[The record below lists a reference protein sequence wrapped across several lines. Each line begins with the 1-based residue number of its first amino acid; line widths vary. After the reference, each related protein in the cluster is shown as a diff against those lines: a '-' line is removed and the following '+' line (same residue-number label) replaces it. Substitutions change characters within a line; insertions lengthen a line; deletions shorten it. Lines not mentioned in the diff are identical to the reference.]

1 LPALNPVVDRRAFK
15 EVSSDQERHM
25 GLALRSI
32 GLLALLCWQLPS
44 VHAQARRFPP
54 SRPPIL
60 QVAGAEVPVRLTE
73 ARIDSRVMAG
83 LGETT
88 IEMTFHNPNARVL
101 EGQLAFPLAAGQQ
114 VAGFALDIGGEL
126 RDAVPVPKA
135 HGRQVFEAIERRQVD
150 PGLLEQTA
158 GNQFRLRLYPIP
170 ARGERRVR
178 LVLRDSLPTV
188 PQGLQ
193 WSLPVFFA
201 RQAEQVTVRLE
212 ASGTGRPV
220 AVGVNPLGF
229 TLKTGA
235 YAAQWQGRGADLPAQ
250 LQWSLPLARSTD
262 VVTGL
267 HEGQRYLLAS
277 VPVRT
282 STAARVLTRRIGLLW
297 DASGSAGTRNRAA
310 ELAALDRYFRALG
323 TGQVQLT
330 VLRDR
335 SESPRE
341 FTVNKGDWSAL
352 RDCLRAL
359 PSDGASALGDWTP
372 NPAIGEYLLV
382 SDGLANYGSQTLPTL
397 SSDQRLYALSS
408 AGAKTDTP
416 RLRAW
421 TSAHHGQLLQ
431 VSSVAEVPGVMPLL
445 LQQPVEVAEV
455 RARGVEDV
463 NVDASSATQ
472 GWIRVTGRVLR
483 PDATVLLSLRG
494 GAGDPQPITV
504 AVANARGVEGSLV
517 AHAWAN
523 ARLAALAADPAGAP
537 AAKALSQQ
545 FGVVTADTS
554 LLVLETLEDYLR
566 YGIRPPAPLRASYD
580 QRHAVTVADLASE
593 RKHRLDGI
601 ARQFAEREQWWNTRW
616 PKDAPPRPKQESR
629 SVAAPV
635 AMAMAAPPPA
645 PAAPMALDRVELT
658 ASAAADQAE
667 ATPER
672 RAKSAPRANSGQITL
687 TLAPWAP
694 DSAYARRLRD
704 ATPGQLYPLYLQE
717 REQHAGS
724 SAFYLDVADLLLA
737 SGQRDLALRVLSN
750 LAEMDLENRHVL
762 RVLGYRLMQ
771 AKAPA
776 LAVPVFRQV
785 LAMGEEE
792 PQSFRDLGLALEAAG
807 QYQAAVV
814 SLYEVVVR
822 PWDGR
827 FDGISLIAL
836 DELTR
841 LIARERVDAS
851 AIDPRLRRAMP
862 LDLRV
867 VLSWDSDNSDMDL
880 WVTDPNGERAYYGN
894 RLTYQ
899 GGQMSQDFTGGY
911 GPEQFS
917 LRDAKPGTYKI
928 EANYFGSREQLVTGA
943 TTLMLRLSTKWGS
956 RDQRDQ
962 QVTLRLKDR
971 AETVLVGE
979 FEVK

>member
-1 LPALNPVVDRRAFK
+1 
-15 EVSSDQERHM
+15 M

-32 GLLALLCWQLPS
+32 GLLALLCWQLPG

-54 SRPPIL
+54 PRPPIL

-135 HGRQVFEAIERRQVD
+135 QGRQVFEAIERRQVD

-178 LVLRDSLPTV
+178 LVLRDSLPSV

-212 ASGTGRPV
+212 ASGTGKPV

-235 YAAQWQGRGADLPAQ
+235 YAAQWQGRGADMPAH

-277 VPVRT
+277 LPVRA
-282 STAARVLTRRIGLLW
+282 STAARVLPRRIGLLW
-297 DASGSAGTRNRAA
+297 DASGSAGTRNGAA
-310 ELAALDRYFRALG
+310 ERAVLDRYFQALG

-335 SESPRE
+335 SETPRE
-341 FTVNKGDWSAL
+341 FTINKGDWSAL
-352 RDCLRAL
+352 REYLRAL
-359 PSDGASALGDWTP
+359 PNDGASALGDWTP
-372 NPAIGEYLLV
+372 NPGIGEYLLV

-397 SSDQRLYALSS
+397 SRDQRLYALSS

-421 TSAHHGQLLQ
+421 TRARHGQLLQ
-431 VSSVAEVPGVMPLL
+431 VSSEAEVPGVMPLL
-445 LQQPVEVAEV
+445 LQQPVEIVEV
-455 RARGVEDV
+455 QARGAQYV
-463 NVDASSATQ
+463 NVDTSSATQ

-483 PDATVLLSLRG
+483 PDATVLLSLRDG
-494 GAGDPQPITV
+494 GSEPQSITLD
-504 AVANARGVEGSLV
+504 VANARGVEGGLV

-523 ARLAALAADPAGAP
+523 ARLAELAADPAGAP
-537 AAKALSQQ
+537 AAKVLSQQ

-554 LLVLETLEDYLR
+554 LLVLESLEDYLR
-566 YGIRPPAPLRASYD
+566 YGIRPPAPLRGAYD
-580 QRHAVTVADLASE
+580 QRHALTVADVASE
-593 RKHRLDGI
+593 RKRRLDGI

-635 AMAMAAPPPA
+635 AMAMAAAPPA
-645 PAAPMALDRVELT
+645 PAAPMALDRIELT
-658 ASAAADQAE
+658 SSAAADQAE

-672 RAKSAPRANSGQITL
+672 RAKSAPTANSGRITL

-704 ATPGQLYPLYLQE
+704 AKPAQLYPLYLQE
-717 REQHAGS
+717 REQHADS

-807 QYQAAVV
+807 QYQAAVA

-822 PWDGR
+822 AWDGR

-917 LRDAKPGTYKI
+917 LRDAKPGTYRI

-962 QVTLRLKDR
+962 QVTLRLKDQ

-979 FEVK
+979 FEVR

>member
-1 LPALNPVVDRRAFK
+1 
-15 EVSSDQERHM
+15 M

-44 VHAQARRFPP
+44 AHAQPRRFPSP
-54 SRPPIL
+54 RPPIL

-73 ARIDSRVMAG
+73 ARIDSRVVAG

-88 IEMTFHNPNARVL
+88 IELTFHNPNARVL
-101 EGQLAFPLAAGQQ
+101 EGQLEFPLAYGQQ
-114 VAGFALDIGGEL
+114 VAGFALDINGEL

-135 HGRQVFEAIERRQVD
+135 QGRQVFEAIERRQVD

-158 GNQFRLRLYPIP
+158 GNQFRLRIYPIP
-170 ARGERRVR
+170 ARGERRLR
-178 LVLRDSLPTV
+178 LVLRDSLPLV
-188 PQGLQ
+188 PQGLH
-193 WSLPVFFA
+193 WSLPVSFA
-201 RQAEQVTVRLE
+201 RQAEQLTLRLE
-212 ASGTGRPV
+212 TSGTGKPV

-229 TLKTGA
+229 TLKAGA

-262 VVTGL
+262 LVTGL
-267 HEGQRYLLAS
+267 HDGQRYLLAS

-282 STAARVLTRRIGLLW
+282 PTAARVLPARIGLLW
-297 DASGSAGTRNRAA
+297 DASGSAGTRNLAA
-310 ELAALDRYFRALG
+310 ELAVLDRYFQAFG
-323 TGQVQLT
+323 SGQVQLT

-335 SESPRE
+335 SEAPRE
-341 FTVNKGDWSAL
+341 FPITRGDWSAL
-352 RDCLRAL
+352 REYLLAL
-359 PSDGASALGDWTP
+359 PHDGASALGDWTP
-372 NPAIGEYLLV
+372 NRTIGEYLLV
-382 SDGLANYGSQTLPTL
+382 SDGLANYGRQTLPTL
-397 SSDQRLYALSS
+397 SPDQRLYALSS
-408 AGAKTDTP
+408 AGAKTDAP

-431 VSSVAEVPGVMPLL
+431 LGSEAEVEAVMPLL
-445 LQQPVEVAEV
+445 LLQPAEV
-455 RARGVEDV
+455 SDVLARGVEDV
-463 NVDASSATQ
+463 SVDASRAAQ

-483 PDATVLLSLRG
+483 PDATVMLSLHG
-494 GAGDPQPITV
+494 GDSDPQPVTLN
-504 AVANARGVEGSLV
+504 VANARAVDGGLV

-523 ARLAALAADPAGAP
+523 DRLAALAAAPAGAP
-537 AAKALSQQ
+537 EAKALARQ
-545 FGVVTADTS
+545 FGIVTADTS

-566 YGIRPPAPLRASYD
+566 YGIRPPAPLRAAYD
-580 QRHAVTVADLASE
+580 QRHALTVADVATE
-593 RKHRLDGI
+593 RKRRLDGI

-616 PKDAPPRPKQESR
+616 PKDTSPQPKPDVHA
-629 SVAAPV
+629 VAAPV

-658 ASAAADQAE
+658 ASTAADEAE
-667 ATPER
+667 ATTER
-672 RAKSAPRANSGQITL
+672 LPKSAPGANSGQITL

-704 ATPGQLYPLYLQE
+704 AKPAQLYPLYLQE

-737 SGQRDLALRVLSN
+737 SGQRELALRVLSN
-750 LAEMDLENRHVL
+750 LAEMELENRHVL

-807 QYQAAVV
+807 QYQAAVA

-917 LRDAKPGTYKI
+917 LRDAKPGIYRI

-943 TTLMLRLSTKWGS
+943 TTLMLRLSTRWGS

>member
-1 LPALNPVVDRRAFK
+1 
-15 EVSSDQERHM
+15 M

-32 GLLALLCWQLPS
+32 GLLALLCWQLPG

-54 SRPPIL
+54 PRPPIL

-135 HGRQVFEAIERRQVD
+135 QGRQVFEAIERRQVD

-178 LVLRDSLPTV
+178 LVLRDSLPSV

-212 ASGTGRPV
+212 ASGTGKPV
-220 AVGVNPLGF
+220 AVGVNPFGF

-235 YAAQWQGRGADLPAQ
+235 YAAQWQGRGADLPAH

-277 VPVRT
+277 VPVRA
-282 STAARVLTRRIGLLW
+282 STAARVLPRRIGLLW
-297 DASGSAGTRNRAA
+297 DASGSAGTRNGAA
-310 ELAALDRYFRALG
+310 ERAVLDRYFQALG

-335 SESPRE
+335 SETPQE
-341 FTVNKGDWSAL
+341 FTINKGDWSAL
-352 RDCLRAL
+352 REYLRAL
-359 PSDGASALGDWTP
+359 PNDGASALGDWTP
-372 NPAIGEYLLV
+372 NPGIGEYLLV

-397 SSDQRLYALSS
+397 SRDQRLYALSS

-431 VSSVAEVPGVMPLL
+431 VSSEAEVPGVMPLL
-445 LQQPVEVAEV
+445 LQQPVEIVEV
-455 RARGVEDV
+455 QTRGVQDV

-472 GWIRVTGRVLR
+472 GWVRVTGRVLR
-483 PDATVLLSLRG
+483 PDATVLLSLRDG
-494 GAGDPQPITV
+494 GSEPQSITLD
-504 AVANARGVEGSLV
+504 VANARGVEGRLV

-523 ARLAALAADPAGAP
+523 ARLAELAADPAGAP
-537 AAKALSQQ
+537 AAKVLSQQ

-566 YGIRPPAPLRASYD
+566 YGIRPPAPLRAAYD
-580 QRHAVTVADLASE
+580 QRHALTVADVASE
-593 RKHRLDGI
+593 RKRRLDGI

-635 AMAMAAPPPA
+635 AMAMAAAPPA
-645 PAAPMALDRVELT
+645 PAAPMALDRIELT
-658 ASAAADQAE
+658 SSAAADQAE

-672 RAKSAPRANSGQITL
+672 RAKSAPKANSGRITL

-704 ATPGQLYPLYLQE
+704 AKPAQLYPLYLQE
-717 REQHAGS
+717 REQHADS

-807 QYQAAVV
+807 QYQAAVA

-917 LRDAKPGTYKI
+917 LRDAKPGTYRI

-962 QVTLRLKDR
+962 QVTLRLKDQ

>member
-1 LPALNPVVDRRAFK
+1 
-15 EVSSDQERHM
+15 M

-44 VHAQARRFPP
+44 AHAQARRFPP
-54 SRPPIL
+54 PRPPIL

-73 ARIDSRVMAG
+73 ARIVSRVMAG

-88 IEMTFHNPNARVL
+88 IELTFHNPNARVL
-101 EGQLAFPLAAGQQ
+101 EGQLAFPLAGGQQ
-114 VAGFALDIGGEL
+114 VAGFALDIDGEL

-135 HGRQVFEAIERRQVD
+135 QGRQVFEAIERRQVD

-201 RQAEQVTVRLE
+201 RQAEQVTVTLE
-212 ASGTGRPV
+212 ATGTGKPV
-220 AVGVNPLGF
+220 AVGINPLAF
-229 TLKTGA
+229 TLKAGA

-277 VPVRT
+277 VPVRA
-282 STAARVLTRRIGLLW
+282 STAPRVLPRRIGLLW
-297 DASGSAGTRNRAA
+297 DASGSAGSRDRAV
-310 ELAALDRYFRALG
+310 ELAVLDRYFQALG

-335 SESPRE
+335 SETPRQ
-341 FTVNKGDWSAL
+341 FPVSQGDWSAL
-352 RDCLRAL
+352 REYLRAL
-359 PSDGASALGDWTP
+359 PNDGASALGDWTP

-382 SDGLANYGSQTLPTL
+382 SDGLANYGSQRLPTL
-397 SSDQRLYALSS
+397 SPDQRLYALSS

-421 TSAHHGQLLQ
+421 TSAHQGQLLQ
-431 VSSVAEVPGVMPLL
+431 VSSEAEVPGVLPLL
-445 LQQPVEVAEV
+445 LQQPVDVADV
-455 RARGVEDV
+455 VARGVEDV
-463 NVDASSATQ
+463 NVDVSSATQ

-494 GAGDPQPITV
+494 GGNDPQPITLN
-504 AVANARGVEGSLV
+504 VANARVAEGGLV

-537 AAKALSQQ
+537 AAKVLSQQ

-554 LLVLETLEDYLR
+554 LLVLETLDDYLR
-566 YGIRPPAPLRASYD
+566 YGIRPPAPLRAAYE
-580 QRHAVTVADLASE
+580 QRHAVTVADVATE
-593 RKHRLDGI
+593 RKRRLDGI

-616 PKDAPPRPKQESR
+616 PKDAPPRPKPDVHA
-629 SVAAPV
+629 VAAPV

-658 ASAAADQAE
+658 ASAVADQAE
-667 ATPER
+667 AATER
-672 RAKSAPRANSGQITL
+672 RAKSAPKANNGQITL

-704 ATPGQLYPLYLQE
+704 ATPAQLYPLYLQE

-737 SGQRDLALRVLSN
+737 SGQRELALRVLSN

-807 QYQAAVV
+807 QYQAAVA

-956 RDQRDQ
+956 RDQHDQ

>member
-1 LPALNPVVDRRAFK
+1 
-15 EVSSDQERHM
+15 M

-32 GLLALLCWQLPS
+32 GMLALLCWQLPS

-54 SRPPIL
+54 PRPPIL
-60 QVAGAEVPVRLTE
+60 QVAGAEVPVRLAE
-73 ARIDSRVMAG
+73 VHIDSRVVAG

-135 HGRQVFEAIERRQVD
+135 QGRQVFEAIERRQVD

-201 RQAEQVTVRLE
+201 RQAERVTVRME
-212 ASGTGRPV
+212 ASGTGQPV
-220 AVGVNPLGF
+220 AVGVNLLGF

-235 YAAQWQGRGADLPAQ
+235 YAAQWQGRGADLPAH

-277 VPVRT
+277 VPVRA
-282 STAARVLTRRIGLLW
+282 STAARVLPRRIGLLW
-297 DASGSAGTRNRAA
+297 DASGSAGTRNGAA
-310 ELAALDRYFRALG
+310 ERAVLDRYFQALG

-335 SESPRE
+335 SETPRE

-352 RDCLRAL
+352 REYLRAL
-359 PSDGASALGDWTP
+359 PIDGASALGDWTP

-397 SSDQRLYALSS
+397 SPDQRLYALSS

-431 VSSVAEVPGVMPLL
+431 VSSEAEVPGVMPLL

-494 GAGDPQPITV
+494 GGSDPQPITLS
-504 AVANARGVEGSLV
+504 VANARGVEGGLV

-523 ARLAALAADPAGAP
+523 ARLAALAADPAGAQ
-537 AAKALSQQ
+537 ASKALSQQ

-566 YGIRPPAPLRASYD
+566 YGIRPPAPLRAAYD

-593 RKHRLDGI
+593 RKRRLDGI

-616 PKDAPPRPKQESR
+616 PKDAPPRPKPDVHA
-629 SVAAPV
+629 VAAPV

-658 ASAAADQAE
+658 ASAVAGEAE
-667 ATPER
+667 ATTER
-672 RAKSAPRANSGQITL
+672 RAKSAPKANSGQITL

-704 ATPGQLYPLYLQE
+704 AKPAQLYPLYLQE

-750 LAEMDLENRHVL
+750 LAEMQLENRHVL

-807 QYQAAVV
+807 QYQAAVA

>member
-1 LPALNPVVDRRAFK
+1 
-15 EVSSDQERHM
+15 M

-32 GLLALLCWQLPS
+32 GLLALLCWQLPD

-54 SRPPIL
+54 PRPPIL

-135 HGRQVFEAIERRQVD
+135 QGRQVFEAIERRQVD

-178 LVLRDSLPTV
+178 LVLRDSLPSV

-212 ASGTGRPV
+212 ASGTGKPV
-220 AVGVNPLGF
+220 AVGVNPFGF

-235 YAAQWQGRGADLPAQ
+235 YAAQWQGRGADLPAH

-277 VPVRT
+277 VPVRAP
-282 STAARVLTRRIGLLW
+282 TAARVLPRRIGLLW
-297 DASGSAGTRNRAA
+297 DASGSAGSRNGAA
-310 ELAALDRYFRALG
+310 ERAVLDRYFQALG

-335 SESPRE
+335 SETPRE
-341 FTVNKGDWSAL
+341 FTINKGDWSAL
-352 RDCLRAL
+352 REYLRAL
-359 PSDGASALGDWTP
+359 PHDGASALGDWTP
-372 NPAIGEYLLV
+372 NPGIGEYLLV

-397 SSDQRLYALSS
+397 SRDQRLYALSS

-431 VSSVAEVPGVMPLL
+431 VSSEAEVPGVMPLL
-445 LQQPVEVAEV
+445 LQQPVEIVEV
-455 RARGVEDV
+455 QARGVQDV

-483 PDATVLLSLRG
+483 PDATVLLSLRDG
-494 GAGDPQPITV
+494 GSEPQSITLD
-504 AVANARGVEGSLV
+504 VANARGVEGGLV

-523 ARLAALAADPAGAP
+523 ARLAELAADPAGAP

-566 YGIRPPAPLRASYD
+566 YGIRPPAPLRAAYD
-580 QRHAVTVADLASE
+580 QRHALTVADVASE
-593 RKHRLDGI
+593 RKRRLDGI

-635 AMAMAAPPPA
+635 AMAMAAAPPA
-645 PAAPMALDRVELT
+645 PAAPMALDRIELT
-658 ASAAADQAE
+658 SSAAADQAE

-672 RAKSAPRANSGQITL
+672 RAKSAPKANSGRITL

-704 ATPGQLYPLYLQE
+704 AKPAQLYPLYLQE
-717 REQHAGS
+717 REQHADS

-807 QYQAAVV
+807 QYQAAVA

-917 LRDAKPGTYKI
+917 LRDAKPGTYRI

-962 QVTLRLKDR
+962 QVTLRLKDQ

>member
-1 LPALNPVVDRRAFK
+1 
-15 EVSSDQERHM
+15 M

-44 VHAQARRFPP
+44 VHAEARRFPP
-54 SRPPIL
+54 PRPPIL

-88 IEMTFHNPNARVL
+88 IELTFHNPNARVL

-135 HGRQVFEAIERRQVD
+135 QGRQVFEAIERRQVD

-212 ASGTGRPV
+212 ASGTGQPV

-235 YAAQWQGRGADLPAQ
+235 YAAQWQGRGADLPAH

-282 STAARVLTRRIGLLW
+282 STAARVLPRRIGLLW
-297 DASGSAGTRNRAA
+297 DASGSAGTRNGAA
-310 ELAALDRYFRALG
+310 ERAVLDRYFQAFG
-323 TGQVQLT
+323 SGQVQLT

-335 SESPRE
+335 SETPRE
-341 FTVNKGDWSAL
+341 FTINKGDWSAL
-352 RDCLRAL
+352 REYLRAL
-359 PSDGASALGDWTP
+359 PNDGASALGDWTP

-397 SSDQRLYALSS
+397 SRDQRLYALSS

-431 VSSVAEVPGVMPLL
+431 VSSEAEVPGVMPLL
-445 LQQPVEVAEV
+445 LQQPVEVGEV

-494 GAGDPQPITV
+494 GGSEPQPITLDV
-504 AVANARGVEGSLV
+504 ADARVAEGGLV

-523 ARLAALAADPAGAP
+523 ARLGALAADPAGAP

-566 YGIRPPAPLRASYD
+566 YGIRPPAPLRAAYD
-580 QRHAVTVADLASE
+580 QRHAVTVADVASE
-593 RKHRLDGI
+593 RKRRLDGI

-616 PKDAPPRPKQESR
+616 PKDAPPRPKPDVHA
-629 SVAAPV
+629 VAAPV

-645 PAAPMALDRVELT
+645 PAAPMAPDRVELT
-658 ASAAADQAE
+658 ASAVADEAE
-667 ATPER
+667 ATTER
-672 RAKSAPRANSGQITL
+672 RAKSAPKANNGQITL

-704 ATPGQLYPLYLQE
+704 AKPAQLYPLYLQE

-750 LAEMDLENRHVL
+750 LAEMELENRHVL

-807 QYQAAVV
+807 EYQAAVA

-917 LRDAKPGTYKI
+917 LRDAKPGIYKI
-928 EANYFGSREQLVTGA
+928 EANYFGSREQLVTGP

>member
-1 LPALNPVVDRRAFK
+1 
-15 EVSSDQERHM
+15 M

-44 VHAQARRFPP
+44 AHAQPRRFPSP
-54 SRPPIL
+54 RPPIL

-73 ARIDSRVMAG
+73 AHIDSRVVAG

-88 IEMTFHNPNARVL
+88 IELTFHNPNARVL
-101 EGQLAFPLAAGQQ
+101 EGQLEFPLAYGQQ
-114 VAGFALDIGGEL
+114 VAGFALDIDGTL

-135 HGRQVFEAIERRQVD
+135 QGRQVFEAIERRQVD

-158 GNQFRLRLYPIP
+158 GNQFRLRMYPIP

-178 LVLRDSLPTV
+178 LVLRDSLPPV
-188 PQGLQ
+188 PQGLH
-193 WSLPVFFA
+193 WSLPVSFA
-201 RQAEQVTVRLE
+201 HQAEQLTLRLE
-212 ASGTGRPV
+212 TSGTGKP
-220 AVGVNPLGF
+220 VGVGVHPLGF
-229 TLKTGA
+229 TLKTDA

-267 HEGQRYLLAS
+267 QDGQRYLLAS
-277 VPVRT
+277 VPVRPP
-282 STAARVLTRRIGLLW
+282 TAARVLPARIGLLW

-310 ELAALDRYFRALG
+310 ELAVLDRYFQAFG

-335 SESPRE
+335 SEAPRE
-341 FTVNKGDWSAL
+341 FPITRGNWSAL
-352 RDCLRAL
+352 REYLLAL
-359 PSDGASALGDWTP
+359 PHDGASALGDWTP
-372 NPAIGEYLLV
+372 NRTIGEYLLV
-382 SDGLANYGSQTLPTL
+382 SDGLANYGRQTLPTL
-397 SSDQRLYALSS
+397 SPDQRLYALSS
-408 AGAKTDTP
+408 AGAKTDAP

-431 VSSVAEVPGVMPLL
+431 LRDEAEVETVMPLL
-445 LQQPVEVAEV
+445 LRQPAEV
-455 RARGVEDV
+455 TDVLARGVEDV
-463 NVDASSATQ
+463 SVDASRAAQ

-494 GAGDPQPITV
+494 GDSDPQPVTLN
-504 AVANARGVEGSLV
+504 VANARAVDGGLV

-523 ARLAALAADPAGAP
+523 DRLAALAADSAGAP
-537 AAKALSQQ
+537 AAKALARQ
-545 FGVVTADTS
+545 FGIVTADTS

-566 YGIRPPAPLRASYD
+566 YGIRPPAPLRAAYD
-580 QRHAVTVADLASE
+580 QRHALTVADVATE
-593 RKHRLDGI
+593 RKRRLDGI
-601 ARQFAEREQWWNTRW
+601 AGQFAEREQWWNTRW
-616 PKDAPPRPKQESR
+616 PKDTPPQPKQESR
-629 SVAAPV
+629 SVAASV

-658 ASAAADQAE
+658 ASAAADEAE
-667 ATPER
+667 ATSER
-672 RAKSAPRANSGQITL
+672 RPKSAPRANSGQITL

-704 ATPGQLYPLYLQE
+704 ATPAQLYPLYLQE

-737 SGQRDLALRVLSN
+737 SGQRELALRVLSN
-750 LAEMDLENRHVL
+750 LAEMELENRHVL

-807 QYQAAVV
+807 QHQAAVA

-911 GPEQFS
+911 GPEQFL
-917 LRDAKPGTYKI
+917 LRDAKPGIYRI

-943 TTLMLRLSTKWGS
+943 TTLMLRLSTRWGS

>member
-1 LPALNPVVDRRAFK
+1 
-15 EVSSDQERHM
+15 M
-25 GLALRSI
+25 GIALRSI

-54 SRPPIL
+54 PRPPIL
-60 QVAGAEVPVRLTE
+60 EVAGAEMPVRLAE
-73 ARIDSRVMAG
+73 VHIDSRVVAG

-88 IEMTFHNPNARVL
+88 INMTFRNPNARVL
-101 EGQLAFPLAAGQQ
+101 EGQLAFPLAEGQQ
-114 VAGFALDIGGEL
+114 IAGFALDIDGEL

-135 HGRQVFEAIERRQVD
+135 QGRQVFEAIERRQVD

-170 ARGERRVR
+170 AGGERRVR
-178 LVLRDSLPTV
+178 LVLRDSLAPV
-188 PQGLQ
+188 PQGLH

-201 RQAEQVTVRLE
+201 GQAEQVSVRLE

-220 AVGVNPLGF
+220 AVDANPIAF
-229 TLKTGA
+229 TLKAGA
-235 YAAQWQGRGADLPAQ
+235 YVAQWQGWGADLPGQ
-250 LQWSLPLARSTD
+250 LQWSLPLVRSTD

-267 HEGQRYLLAS
+267 HDGQRYLLAS

-282 STAARVLTRRIGLLW
+282 SSAPRVLPRRIGLLW
-297 DASGSAGTRNRAA
+297 DASGSAGSRNRAA
-310 ELAALDRYFRALG
+310 ELAVLDRYFSALG
-323 TGQVQLT
+323 TAQVQLT

-335 SESPRE
+335 SEAPRD
-341 FTVNKGDWSAL
+341 FPISKGDWSAL
-352 RDCLRAL
+352 REYLLAL
-359 PSDGASALGDWTP
+359 PNDGASALGDWMP

-397 SSDQRLYALSS
+397 SRDQRLYALSS

-421 TSAHHGQLLQ
+421 TGAHHGQLLQ
-431 VSSVAEVPGVMPLL
+431 VSSEAEVPGVMPLL
-445 LQQPVEVAEV
+445 LQQPVEVADV
-455 RARGVEDV
+455 VARGVEDV
-463 NVDASSATQ
+463 NVDVSSATQ

-494 GAGDPQPITV
+494 GGSDPQPITLS
-504 AVANARGVEGSLV
+504 VANARGVEGGLV

-537 AAKALSQQ
+537 ASKVLAQQ

-566 YGIRPPAPLRASYD
+566 YGIRPPAPLRAAYD
-580 QRHAVTVADLASE
+580 QRHALTVADAATE
-593 RKHRLDGI
+593 RKRRLDGI

-616 PKDAPPRPKQESR
+616 PKDAPPRPKPESR

-645 PAAPMALDRVELT
+645 PAAQMALDRVEVT
-658 ASAAADQAE
+658 GSAAADQAE
-667 ATPER
+667 ATAER
-672 RAKSAPRANSGQITL
+672 FAKSAPKANRGQITL

-704 ATPGQLYPLYLQE
+704 ATPAQLYPLYLQE

-750 LAEMDLENRHVL
+750 LAEMQLENRHVL

-807 QYQAAVV
+807 EYQVAVA

-928 EANYFGSREQLVTGA
+928 EANYFGSREQVVTGA

>member
-1 LPALNPVVDRRAFK
+1 
-15 EVSSDQERHM
+15 M
-25 GLALRSI
+25 GIALRSI

-54 SRPPIL
+54 PRPPVL
-60 QVAGAEVPVRLTE
+60 EVAGAEMPVRLAE
-73 ARIDSRVMAG
+73 VHIDSRVVAG

-88 IEMTFHNPNARVL
+88 INMTFRNPNARVL
-101 EGQLAFPLAAGQQ
+101 EGQLAFPLAEGQQ
-114 VAGFALDIGGEL
+114 IAGFALDIDGEL

-135 HGRQVFEAIERRQVD
+135 QGRQVFEAIERRQVD

-170 ARGERRVR
+170 AGGERRVR
-178 LVLRDSLPTV
+178 LVLRDSLAPV
-188 PQGLQ
+188 PQGLH

-201 RQAEQVTVRLE
+201 GQAKQVSVRLE

-220 AVGVNPLGF
+220 AVGANPIAF
-229 TLKTGA
+229 TLKAGA
-235 YAAQWQGRGADLPAQ
+235 YVAQWQGRGADLPGQ

-267 HEGQRYLLAS
+267 HDGQRYLLAS

-282 STAARVLTRRIGLLW
+282 SSAPRVLPRRIGLLW
-297 DASGSAGTRNRAA
+297 DASGSAGSRNRAA
-310 ELAALDRYFRALG
+310 ELAVLDRYFSALG
-323 TGQVQLT
+323 TAQVQLT

-335 SESPRE
+335 SEAPRD
-341 FTVNKGDWSAL
+341 FPISKGDWSAL
-352 RDCLRAL
+352 REYLLAL
-359 PSDGASALGDWTP
+359 PNDGASALGDWMP

-397 SSDQRLYALSS
+397 SPDQRLYALSS

-421 TSAHHGQLLQ
+421 TGAHHGQLLQ
-431 VSSVAEVPGVMPLL
+431 VSSEAEVPGVMPLL
-445 LQQPVEVAEV
+445 LQQPVDVADV
-455 RARGVEDV
+455 VARGVEDV
-463 NVDASSATQ
+463 NVDVSSATQ

-494 GAGDPQPITV
+494 GGNDPQPITLS
-504 AVANARGVEGSLV
+504 VANARVAEGGLV

-537 AAKALSQQ
+537 ASKVLAQQ

-566 YGIRPPAPLRASYD
+566 YGIRPPAPLRAAYD

-593 RKHRLDGI
+593 RKRRLDGI

-616 PKDAPPRPKQESR
+616 PKDAPPRPKPESR

-645 PAAPMALDRVELT
+645 PAAQMALDRVEVT
-658 ASAAADQAE
+658 GSAAADQAE
-667 ATPER
+667 ATTER
-672 RAKSAPRANSGQITL
+672 FAKSAPKANRGQITL

-704 ATPGQLYPLYLQE
+704 ATPAQLYPLYLQE
-717 REQHAGS
+717 REERAGS

-750 LAEMDLENRHVL
+750 LAEMQLENRHVL

-807 QYQAAVV
+807 EYQAAVA

-928 EANYFGSREQLVTGA
+928 EANYFGSREQVVTGA

>member
-1 LPALNPVVDRRAFK
+1 
-15 EVSSDQERHM
+15 M

-32 GLLALLCWQLPS
+32 GLLALLCWQLPG

-54 SRPPIL
+54 PRPPIL

-135 HGRQVFEAIERRQVD
+135 QGRQVFEAIERRQVD
-150 PGLLEQTA
+150 PGLVEQTA

-178 LVLRDSLPTV
+178 LVLRDSLPSV

-212 ASGTGRPV
+212 ASGTGKPV
-220 AVGVNPLGF
+220 AVGVNPFGF

-235 YAAQWQGRGADLPAQ
+235 YAAQWQGRGADLPAH

-277 VPVRT
+277 VPVRA
-282 STAARVLTRRIGLLW
+282 STAARVLPRRIGLLW
-297 DASGSAGTRNRAA
+297 DASGSAGTRNGAA
-310 ELAALDRYFRALG
+310 ERAVLDRYFQALG

-335 SESPRE
+335 SETPRE
-341 FTVNKGDWSAL
+341 FTINKGDWSAL
-352 RDCLRAL
+352 REYLRAL
-359 PSDGASALGDWTP
+359 PNDGASALGDWTP
-372 NPAIGEYLLV
+372 NPGIGEYLLV

-397 SSDQRLYALSS
+397 SRDQRLYALSS

-431 VSSVAEVPGVMPLL
+431 VSSEAEVPGVMPLL
-445 LQQPVEVAEV
+445 LQQPVEIVEV
-455 RARGVEDV
+455 QARGVQHV

-472 GWIRVTGRVLR
+472 GWVRVTGRVLR
-483 PDATVLLSLRG
+483 PDATVLLSLRDG
-494 GAGDPQPITV
+494 GSEPQSITLD
-504 AVANARGVEGSLV
+504 VANARGVEGGLV

-523 ARLAALAADPAGAP
+523 ARLAELAADPAGAP

-566 YGIRPPAPLRASYD
+566 YGIRPPAPLRAAYD
-580 QRHAVTVADLASE
+580 QRHAVTEADVASE
-593 RKHRLDGI
+593 RKRRLDGI

-616 PKDAPPRPKQESR
+616 PKDAPPQPKQESR

-635 AMAMAAPPPA
+635 AMAMAAAPPAPPA
-645 PAAPMALDRVELT
+645 PAAPMALDRIELT
-658 ASAAADQAE
+658 SSAAADQAE

-672 RAKSAPRANSGQITL
+672 RAKSAPKANSGQITL

-704 ATPGQLYPLYLQE
+704 AKPTQLYPLYLQE
-717 REQHAGS
+717 REQHADS

-807 QYQAAVV
+807 QYQAAVA

-917 LRDAKPGTYKI
+917 LRDAKPGTYRI
-928 EANYFGSREQLVTGA
+928 EANYFGSREQLVAGA

-962 QVTLRLKDR
+962 QVTLRLKDQ

>member
-1 LPALNPVVDRRAFK
+1 
-15 EVSSDQERHM
+15 M
-25 GLALRSI
+25 GIALRSI

-54 SRPPIL
+54 PRPPIL
-60 QVAGAEVPVRLTE
+60 EVAGAEMPVRLAE
-73 ARIDSRVMAG
+73 VHIDSRVVAG

-88 IEMTFHNPNARVL
+88 INMTFRNPNARVL
-101 EGQLAFPLAAGQQ
+101 EGQLAFPLAEGQQ
-114 VAGFALDIGGEL
+114 IAGFALDIDGEL

-135 HGRQVFEAIERRQVD
+135 QGRQVFEAIERRQVD
-150 PGLLEQTA
+150 PGLLEQAA

-170 ARGERRVR
+170 AGGERRVR
-178 LVLRDSLPTV
+178 LVLRDSLASV
-188 PQGLQ
+188 PQGLH

-201 RQAEQVTVRLE
+201 GQAEQVSVRLE

-220 AVGVNPLGF
+220 AVGANPIAF
-229 TLKTGA
+229 TLKAGA
-235 YAAQWQGRGADLPAQ
+235 YVAQWQGSGATLPGQ
-250 LQWSLPLARSTD
+250 LQWRLPLARSTD

-267 HEGQRYLLAS
+267 HDGQRYLLAS

-282 STAARVLTRRIGLLW
+282 SSAPRVLPRRIGLLW
-297 DASGSAGTRNRAA
+297 DASGSAGSRNRAA
-310 ELAALDRYFRALG
+310 ELAVLDRYFSALG
-323 TGQVQLT
+323 TAQVQLT

-335 SESPRE
+335 SEAPRD
-341 FTVNKGDWSAL
+341 FPISKGDWSAL
-352 RDCLRAL
+352 REYLLAL
-359 PSDGASALGDWTP
+359 PNDGASALGDWMP

-397 SSDQRLYALSS
+397 SRDQRLYALSS

-431 VSSVAEVPGVMPLL
+431 VSSEAEVPGVMPLL
-445 LQQPVEVAEV
+445 LQQPVEVADV
-455 RARGVEDV
+455 VARGVEDV
-463 NVDASSATQ
+463 NVDVSSATQ

-494 GAGDPQPITV
+494 GGSDPQPITLS
-504 AVANARGVEGSLV
+504 VANARGVEGGLV

-537 AAKALSQQ
+537 ASRVLAQQ

-566 YGIRPPAPLRASYD
+566 YGIRPPAPLRAAYD
-580 QRHAVTVADLASE
+580 QRHALTVADAATE
-593 RKHRLDGI
+593 RKRRLDGI

-616 PKDAPPRPKQESR
+616 PKDAPPRPKPESR

-645 PAAPMALDRVELT
+645 PAAQMALDRVEVT
-658 ASAAADQAE
+658 GSAAADQAE
-667 ATPER
+667 ATTER
-672 RAKSAPRANSGQITL
+672 FAKSAPKANRGQITL

-704 ATPGQLYPLYLQE
+704 ATPAQLYPLYLQE

-750 LAEMDLENRHVL
+750 LAEMQLENRHVL

-807 QYQAAVV
+807 EYQAAVA

>member
-1 LPALNPVVDRRAFK
+1 
-15 EVSSDQERHM
+15 M

-54 SRPPIL
+54 PRPPLL
-60 QVAGAEVPVRLTE
+60 QVAGADVPVRLTE

-88 IEMTFHNPNARVL
+88 IELTFHNPNARVL

-135 HGRQVFEAIERRQVD
+135 QGRQVFEAIERRQVD

-212 ASGTGRPV
+212 ASGTGTPV

-229 TLKTGA
+229 TLKSGA

-282 STAARVLTRRIGLLW
+282 STAARVLPRRIGLLW
-297 DASGSAGTRNRAA
+297 DASGSAGTRNGAA
-310 ELAALDRYFRALG
+310 ERAVLDRYFQAFG

-335 SESPRE
+335 SETPRE
-341 FTVNKGDWSAL
+341 FTINKGDWSAL
-352 RDCLRAL
+352 REYLRAL
-359 PSDGASALGDWTP
+359 PNDGASALGDWTP

-397 SSDQRLYALSS
+397 SRDQRLYALSS

-431 VSSVAEVPGVMPLL
+431 VSSEAEVPGVMPLL
-445 LQQPVEVAEV
+445 LQQPVEVGEV

-494 GAGDPQPITV
+494 GGSEPQPITLDV
-504 AVANARGVEGSLV
+504 ADARVAEGGLV

-554 LLVLETLEDYLR
+554 LLVLETVEDYLR
-566 YGIRPPAPLRASYD
+566 YGIRPPAPLRAAYD

-593 RKHRLDGI
+593 RKRRLDGI

-616 PKDAPPRPKQESR
+616 PKDAPPRPKPESR

-645 PAAPMALDRVELT
+645 PPAPMALDRVELT
-658 ASAAADQAE
+658 ASAVADEAE

-672 RAKSAPRANSGQITL
+672 RAKSAPKANSGQITL

-704 ATPGQLYPLYLQE
+704 AKPAQLYPLYLQE
-717 REQHAGS
+717 REQRAGS

-807 QYQAAVV
+807 EYQAAVA

-851 AIDPRLRRAMP
+851 AIDPRLRHAMP

-917 LRDAKPGTYKI
+917 LRDAKPGIYKI

-962 QVTLRLKDR
+962 QVTLRLKDQ

>member
-1 LPALNPVVDRRAFK
+1 
-15 EVSSDQERHM
+15 M

-32 GLLALLCWQLPS
+32 GLLALLCWQLPG

-54 SRPPIL
+54 PRPPIL

-135 HGRQVFEAIERRQVD
+135 QGRQVFEAIERRQVD

-178 LVLRDSLPTV
+178 LVLRDSLPSV

-212 ASGTGRPV
+212 ASGTGKPI
-220 AVGVNPLGF
+220 AVGVNPFGF

-235 YAAQWQGRGADLPAQ
+235 YAAQWQGRGADLPAH

-277 VPVRT
+277 VPVRA
-282 STAARVLTRRIGLLW
+282 STAARVLPRRIGLLW
-297 DASGSAGTRNRAA
+297 DASGSAGTRNGAA
-310 ELAALDRYFRALG
+310 ERAVLDRYFQALG

-335 SESPRE
+335 SETPRE
-341 FTVNKGDWSAL
+341 FTINKGDWSAL
-352 RDCLRAL
+352 REYLRAL
-359 PSDGASALGDWTP
+359 PHDGASALGDWTP
-372 NPAIGEYLLV
+372 NPGIGEYLLV

-397 SSDQRLYALSS
+397 SRDQRLYALSS

-421 TSAHHGQLLQ
+421 TRARHGQLLQ
-431 VSSVAEVPGVMPLL
+431 VSSEAEVPGVMPLL
-445 LQQPVEVAEV
+445 LQQPVEIVEV
-455 RARGVEDV
+455 QARGVQDV
-463 NVDASSATQ
+463 NVDTSSATQ

-483 PDATVLLSLRG
+483 PDATVLLSLRDG
-494 GAGDPQPITV
+494 GSEPQSITLD
-504 AVANARGVEGSLV
+504 VANARGVEGGLV

-523 ARLAALAADPAGAP
+523 ARLAELAADPAGAP
-537 AAKALSQQ
+537 AAKVLSQQ

-554 LLVLETLEDYLR
+554 LLVLESLEDYLR
-566 YGIRPPAPLRASYD
+566 YGIRPPAPLRGAYD
-580 QRHAVTVADLASE
+580 QRHALTVADVASE
-593 RKHRLDGI
+593 RKRRLDGI

-635 AMAMAAPPPA
+635 AMAMAAAPPA
-645 PAAPMALDRVELT
+645 PAAPMALDRIELT
-658 ASAAADQAE
+658 SSAAADQAE

-672 RAKSAPRANSGQITL
+672 RAKSAPTANSGRITL

-704 ATPGQLYPLYLQE
+704 AKPAQLYPLYLQE
-717 REQHAGS
+717 REQHADS

-807 QYQAAVV
+807 QYQAAVA

-917 LRDAKPGTYKI
+917 LRDAKPGTYRI

-962 QVTLRLKDR
+962 QVTLRLKDQ

-979 FEVK
+979 FEVR

>member
-1 LPALNPVVDRRAFK
+1 
-15 EVSSDQERHM
+15 M

-44 VHAQARRFPP
+44 AHAQPRRFPSP
-54 SRPPIL
+54 RSPIL

-73 ARIDSRVMAG
+73 ARIDSRVVAG

-88 IEMTFHNPNARVL
+88 IELTFHNPNARVL
-101 EGQLAFPLAAGQQ
+101 EGQLEFPLAYGQQ
-114 VAGFALDIGGEL
+114 VAGFALDIDGTL

-135 HGRQVFEAIERRQVD
+135 QGRQVFEAIERRQVD

-158 GNQFRLRLYPIP
+158 GNQFRLRMYPIP

-178 LVLRDSLPTV
+178 LVLRDSLPPV
-188 PQGLQ
+188 PQGLH
-193 WSLPVFFA
+193 WSLPVSFA
-201 RQAEQVTVRLE
+201 RQAEQVTLRLE
-212 ASGTGRPV
+212 TSGTGKP
-220 AVGVNPLGF
+220 VGVGVHPLGF
-229 TLKTGA
+229 TLKTDA
-235 YAAQWQGRGADLPAQ
+235 YAAQWQGRGADLPPQ

-267 HEGQRYLLAS
+267 QDGQRYLLAS
-277 VPVRT
+277 VPVRPP
-282 STAARVLTRRIGLLW
+282 TAARVLPARIGLLW

-310 ELAALDRYFRALG
+310 ELAVLDRYFQAFG

-335 SESPRE
+335 SEAPRE
-341 FTVNKGDWSAL
+341 FPITRGNWSAL
-352 RDCLRAL
+352 REYLLAL
-359 PSDGASALGDWTP
+359 PHDGASALGDWTP
-372 NPAIGEYLLV
+372 NRTIGEYLLV
-382 SDGLANYGSQTLPTL
+382 SDGLANYGRQTLPTL
-397 SSDQRLYALSS
+397 SPDQRLYALSS
-408 AGAKTDTP
+408 AGAKTDAP

-431 VSSVAEVPGVMPLL
+431 LRDEAEVETVMPLL
-445 LQQPVEVAEV
+445 LRQPAEV
-455 RARGVEDV
+455 TDVLARGVEDV
-463 NVDASSATQ
+463 SVDASRAAQ

-494 GAGDPQPITV
+494 GDSDPQPVTLN
-504 AVANARGVEGSLV
+504 VANARAVDGGLV

-523 ARLAALAADPAGAP
+523 DRLAALAADSAGAP
-537 AAKALSQQ
+537 AAKALARQ
-545 FGVVTADTS
+545 FGIVTADTS

-566 YGIRPPAPLRASYD
+566 YGIRPPAPLRAAYD
-580 QRHAVTVADLASE
+580 QRHALTVADVATE
-593 RKHRLDGI
+593 RKRRLDGI
-601 ARQFAEREQWWNTRW
+601 AGQFAEREQWWNTRW
-616 PKDAPPRPKQESR
+616 PKDTPPQPKQESR
-629 SVAAPV
+629 SVAASV

-658 ASAAADQAE
+658 ASAAADEAE
-667 ATPER
+667 ATSER
-672 RAKSAPRANSGQITL
+672 RPKSAPRANSGQITL

-704 ATPGQLYPLYLQE
+704 ATPAQLYPLYLQE

-737 SGQRDLALRVLSN
+737 SGQRELALRVLSN
-750 LAEMDLENRHVL
+750 LAEMELENRHVL

-807 QYQAAVV
+807 QHQAAVA

-851 AIDPRLRRAMP
+851 AIDPRLPRAMP

-867 VLSWDSDNSDMDL
+867 VLSWDSHNSDMDL

-917 LRDAKPGTYKI
+917 LRDAKPGIYRI

-943 TTLMLRLSTKWGS
+943 TTLMLRLSTRWGS

>member
-1 LPALNPVVDRRAFK
+1 
-15 EVSSDQERHM
+15 
-25 GLALRSI
+25 
-32 GLLALLCWQLPS
+32 
-44 VHAQARRFPP
+44 
-54 SRPPIL
+54 
-60 QVAGAEVPVRLTE
+60 
-73 ARIDSRVMAG
+73 
-83 LGETT
+83 
-88 IEMTFHNPNARVL
+88 
-101 EGQLAFPLAAGQQ
+101 
-114 VAGFALDIGGEL
+114 
-126 RDAVPVPKA
+126 
-135 HGRQVFEAIERRQVD
+135 
-150 PGLLEQTA
+150 
-158 GNQFRLRLYPIP
+158 
-170 ARGERRVR
+170 
-178 LVLRDSLPTV
+178 
-188 PQGLQ
+188 
-193 WSLPVFFA
+193 
-201 RQAEQVTVRLE
+201 
-212 ASGTGRPV
+212 
-220 AVGVNPLGF
+220 
-229 TLKTGA
+229 
-235 YAAQWQGRGADLPAQ
+235 
-250 LQWSLPLARSTD
+250 
-262 VVTGL
+262 
-267 HEGQRYLLAS
+267 
-277 VPVRT
+277 
-282 STAARVLTRRIGLLW
+282 
-297 DASGSAGTRNRAA
+297 
-310 ELAALDRYFRALG
+310 
-323 TGQVQLT
+323 
-330 VLRDR
+330 
-335 SESPRE
+335 
-341 FTVNKGDWSAL
+341 
-352 RDCLRAL
+352 
-359 PSDGASALGDWTP
+359 
-372 NPAIGEYLLV
+372 
-382 SDGLANYGSQTLPTL
+382 
-397 SSDQRLYALSS
+397 
-408 AGAKTDTP
+408 
-416 RLRAW
+416 
-421 TSAHHGQLLQ
+421 
-431 VSSVAEVPGVMPLL
+431 MPLL
-445 LQQPVEVAEV
+445 LRQPAEV
-455 RARGVEDV
+455 TDVLARGVEDV
-463 NVDASSATQ
+463 SVDASRAAQ

-494 GAGDPQPITV
+494 GDSDSQPVTLN
-504 AVANARGVEGSLV
+504 VANARAVDGGLV

-523 ARLAALAADPAGAP
+523 DRLAALAADSAGAP
-537 AAKALSQQ
+537 AAKALARQ
-545 FGVVTADTS
+545 FGIVTADTS

-566 YGIRPPAPLRASYD
+566 YGIRPPAPLRAAYD
-580 QRHAVTVADLASE
+580 QRHALTVADVATE
-593 RKHRLDGI
+593 RKRRLDGI
-601 ARQFAEREQWWNTRW
+601 AGQFAEREQWWNTRW
-616 PKDAPPRPKQESR
+616 PKDTPPQPKQESR
-629 SVAAPV
+629 SVAASV

-658 ASAAADQAE
+658 ASAAADEAE
-667 ATPER
+667 ATSER
-672 RAKSAPRANSGQITL
+672 RPKSAPRANSGQITL

-704 ATPGQLYPLYLQE
+704 ATPAQLYPLYLQE

-737 SGQRDLALRVLSN
+737 SGQRELALRVLSN
-750 LAEMDLENRHVL
+750 LAEMELENRHVL

-807 QYQAAVV
+807 QHQAAVA

-917 LRDAKPGTYKI
+917 LRDAKPGIYRI

-943 TTLMLRLSTKWGS
+943 TTLMLRLSTRWGS

>member
-1 LPALNPVVDRRAFK
+1 
-15 EVSSDQERHM
+15 M

-44 VHAQARRFPP
+44 AHAQPRRFPSP
-54 SRPPIL
+54 RPPIL

-73 ARIDSRVMAG
+73 ARIDSRVVAG

-88 IEMTFHNPNARVL
+88 IELTFHNPNARVL
-101 EGQLAFPLAAGQQ
+101 EGQLEFPLAYGQQ
-114 VAGFALDIGGEL
+114 VAGFALDIDGTL

-135 HGRQVFEAIERRQVD
+135 QGRQVFEAIERRQVD

-178 LVLRDSLPTV
+178 LVLRDSLPPV
-188 PQGLQ
+188 PQGLH
-193 WSLPVFFA
+193 WSLPVSFA
-201 RQAEQVTVRLE
+201 RQAEQVTLRLE
-212 ASGTGRPV
+212 TSGTGKP
-220 AVGVNPLGF
+220 VGVGVHPLGF
-229 TLKTGA
+229 TLKTDA

-267 HEGQRYLLAS
+267 QDGQRYLLAS
-277 VPVRT
+277 VPVRPP
-282 STAARVLTRRIGLLW
+282 TAARVLPARIGLLW

-310 ELAALDRYFRALG
+310 ELAVLDRYFQAFG

-335 SESPRE
+335 SEAPHE
-341 FTVNKGDWSAL
+341 FPITRGDWSAL
-352 RDCLRAL
+352 REYLLAL
-359 PSDGASALGDWTP
+359 PHDGASALGDWTP
-372 NPAIGEYLLV
+372 NRTIGEYLLV
-382 SDGLANYGSQTLPTL
+382 SDGLANYGRQTLPTL
-397 SSDQRLYALSS
+397 SPDQRLYALSS
-408 AGAKTDTP
+408 AGAKTDAP

-431 VSSVAEVPGVMPLL
+431 LRDEAEVETVMPLL
-445 LQQPVEVAEV
+445 LRQPAEV
-455 RARGVEDV
+455 TDVLARGVEDV
-463 NVDASSATQ
+463 NVDASRAAQ
-472 GWIRVTGRVLR
+472 GWIRGTGRVLR

-494 GAGDPQPITV
+494 GDSDPQPVTLN
-504 AVANARGVEGSLV
+504 VANARAVDGGLV

-523 ARLAALAADPAGAP
+523 DRLAALAADPAGAP
-537 AAKALSQQ
+537 EAKALARQ
-545 FGVVTADTS
+545 FGIVTADTS

-566 YGIRPPAPLRASYD
+566 YGIRPPAPLRAAYD
-580 QRHAVTVADLASE
+580 QRHALTVADVATE
-593 RKHRLDGI
+593 RKRRLDGI
-601 ARQFAEREQWWNTRW
+601 AGQFAEREQWWNTRW
-616 PKDAPPRPKQESR
+616 PKDTPPQPKPDVHA
-629 SVAAPV
+629 VAAPV

-667 ATPER
+667 ATTER
-672 RAKSAPRANSGQITL
+672 RAQSAPRANSGQITL

-704 ATPGQLYPLYLQE
+704 ATPAQLYPLYLQE

-737 SGQRDLALRVLSN
+737 SGQRELALRVLSN

-807 QYQAAVV
+807 QYQAAVDA
-814 SLYEVVVR
+814 LYEVVVR

-917 LRDAKPGTYKI
+917 LRDAKPGIYRI
-928 EANYFGSREQLVTGA
+928 EANYFASREQLVTGA
-943 TTLMLRLSTKWGS
+943 TTLMLRLSTRWGS

-962 QVTLRLKDR
+962 QVTLRLKDH

>member
-1 LPALNPVVDRRAFK
+1 
-15 EVSSDQERHM
+15 M

-32 GLLALLCWQLPS
+32 GLLALLCWQLPG

-54 SRPPIL
+54 PRPPIL

-135 HGRQVFEAIERRQVD
+135 QGRQVFEAIERRQVD

-178 LVLRDSLPTV
+178 LVLRDSLPSV

-212 ASGTGRPV
+212 ASGTGKPI
-220 AVGVNPLGF
+220 AVGVNPFGF

-235 YAAQWQGRGADLPAQ
+235 YAAQWQGRGADLPAH

-277 VPVRT
+277 VPVRA
-282 STAARVLTRRIGLLW
+282 STAARVLPRRIGLLW
-297 DASGSAGTRNRAA
+297 DASGSAGTRNGAA
-310 ELAALDRYFRALG
+310 ERAVLDRYFQALG

-330 VLRDR
+330 VLRDC
-335 SESPRE
+335 SETPRE
-341 FTVNKGDWSAL
+341 FTINKGDWSAL
-352 RDCLRAL
+352 REYLRAL
-359 PSDGASALGDWTP
+359 PNDGASALGDWTP
-372 NPAIGEYLLV
+372 NPGIGEYLLV

-397 SSDQRLYALSS
+397 SRDQRLYALSS

-421 TSAHHGQLLQ
+421 TRARHGQLLQ
-431 VSSVAEVPGVMPLL
+431 VSSEAEVPGVMPLL
-445 LQQPVEVAEV
+445 LQQPVEIVEV
-455 RARGVEDV
+455 QARGVQDV

-483 PDATVLLSLRG
+483 PDATVLLSLRDG
-494 GAGDPQPITV
+494 GSEPQSITLD
-504 AVANARGVEGSLV
+504 VANARGVEGGLV

-523 ARLAALAADPAGAP
+523 ARLAELAADPAGAP
-537 AAKALSQQ
+537 AAKVLSQQ

-554 LLVLETLEDYLR
+554 LLVLESLEDYLR
-566 YGIRPPAPLRASYD
+566 YGIRPPAPLRAAYD
-580 QRHAVTVADLASE
+580 QRHALTVADVASE
-593 RKHRLDGI
+593 RKRRLDGI

-635 AMAMAAPPPA
+635 AMAMAAAPPA
-645 PAAPMALDRVELT
+645 PAAPMALDRIELT
-658 ASAAADQAE
+658 SSAAADQAE

-672 RAKSAPRANSGQITL
+672 RAKSAPKANSGRITL

-704 ATPGQLYPLYLQE
+704 AKPAQLYPLYLQE
-717 REQHAGS
+717 REQHADS

-771 AKAPA
+771 AKALA

-807 QYQAAVV
+807 QYQAAVA

-917 LRDAKPGTYKI
+917 LRDAKSGTYRI

-962 QVTLRLKDR
+962 QVTLRLKDQ

-979 FEVK
+979 FEVR

>member
-1 LPALNPVVDRRAFK
+1 
-15 EVSSDQERHM
+15 M

-44 VHAQARRFPP
+44 AHAQPRRFPSP
-54 SRPPIL
+54 RPPIL

-73 ARIDSRVMAG
+73 ARIDSRVVAG

-88 IEMTFHNPNARVL
+88 IELTFHNPNARVL
-101 EGQLAFPLAAGQQ
+101 EGQLEFPLAYGQQ
-114 VAGFALDIGGEL
+114 VAGFALDIDGTL

-135 HGRQVFEAIERRQVD
+135 QGRQVFEAIERRQVD

-178 LVLRDSLPTV
+178 LVLRDSLPLV
-188 PQGLQ
+188 PQGLH
-193 WSLPVFFA
+193 WSLPVSFA
-201 RQAEQVTVRLE
+201 RQAEQVTLRLE
-212 ASGTGRPV
+212 TSGTGQPMP
-220 AVGVNPLGF
+220 VGVNPLAF
-229 TLKTGA
+229 TLKTDA

-267 HEGQRYLLAS
+267 QDGQRYLLAS

-282 STAARVLTRRIGLLW
+282 QTAARVLPARIGLLW

-310 ELAALDRYFRALG
+310 ELAVLDRYFQAFG

-335 SESPRE
+335 SEAPHE
-341 FTVNKGDWSAL
+341 FPITRGDWSAL
-352 RDCLRAL
+352 REYLLAL
-359 PSDGASALGDWTP
+359 PHDGASALGDWTP
-372 NPAIGEYLLV
+372 NRTIGEYLLV
-382 SDGLANYGSQTLPTL
+382 SDGLANYGRQTLPTL
-397 SSDQRLYALSS
+397 SPDQRLYALSS
-408 AGAKTDTP
+408 AGAKTDAP

-431 VSSVAEVPGVMPLL
+431 LRDEAEVETVMPLL
-445 LQQPVEVAEV
+445 LRQPAEV
-455 RARGVEDV
+455 TDVLARGVEDV
-463 NVDASSATQ
+463 NVDASRAAQ
-472 GWIRVTGRVLR
+472 GWIRVTGRLLR

-494 GAGDPQPITV
+494 GDSDPQPVTLN
-504 AVANARGVEGSLV
+504 VANARAVDGGLV

-523 ARLAALAADPAGAP
+523 DRLAALAADPAGAP
-537 AAKALSQQ
+537 EANALARQ
-545 FGVVTADTS
+545 FGIVTADTS

-566 YGIRPPAPLRASYD
+566 YGIRPPAPLRAAYD
-580 QRHAVTVADLASE
+580 QRHALTVADVATE
-593 RKHRLDGI
+593 RKRRLDGI
-601 ARQFAEREQWWNTRW
+601 AGQFAKREQWWNTRW
-616 PKDAPPRPKQESR
+616 PKDTPPEPKQESR

-658 ASAAADQAE
+658 ASAAADEAE

-672 RAKSAPRANSGQITL
+672 RAKSAPRANNGQITL

-704 ATPGQLYPLYLQE
+704 ATPAQLYPLYLQE

-737 SGQRDLALRVLSN
+737 SGQRELALRVLSN

-807 QYQAAVV
+807 QYQAAVDA
-814 SLYEVVVR
+814 LYEVVVR

-841 LIARERVDAS
+841 LIVRERVDAS

-917 LRDAKPGTYKI
+917 LRDAKPGIYRI

-943 TTLMLRLSTKWGS
+943 TTLMLRLSTRWGS

>member
-1 LPALNPVVDRRAFK
+1 
-15 EVSSDQERHM
+15 M

-44 VHAQARRFPP
+44 AHAQPRRFPSP
-54 SRPPIL
+54 RPPIL

-73 ARIDSRVMAG
+73 AHIDSRVVAG

-88 IEMTFHNPNARVL
+88 IELTFHNPNARVL
-101 EGQLAFPLAAGQQ
+101 EGQLEFPLAYGQQ
-114 VAGFALDIGGEL
+114 VAGFALDIDGTL

-135 HGRQVFEAIERRQVD
+135 QGRQVFEAIERRQVD

-178 LVLRDSLPTV
+178 LVLRASLPLV
-188 PQGLQ
+188 PQGLH
-193 WSLPVFFA
+193 WSLPVSFA
-201 RQAEQVTVRLE
+201 RQAEQVTLRLE
-212 ASGTGRPV
+212 TSGTGKP
-220 AVGVNPLGF
+220 VGVGVHPLGF
-229 TLKTGA
+229 TLKTDA

-267 HEGQRYLLAS
+267 QDGQRYLLAS
-277 VPVRT
+277 VPVRPP
-282 STAARVLTRRIGLLW
+282 TAARVLPARIGLLW

-310 ELAALDRYFRALG
+310 ELAVLDRYFQAFG

-335 SESPRE
+335 SEAPHE
-341 FTVNKGDWSAL
+341 FPITRGDWSAL
-352 RDCLRAL
+352 REHLLAL
-359 PSDGASALGDWTP
+359 PHDGASALGDWTP
-372 NPAIGEYLLV
+372 NRSIGEYLLV
-382 SDGLANYGSQTLPTL
+382 SDGLANYGRQALRTL
-397 SSDQRLYALSS
+397 SPDQRLYALSS
-408 AGAKTDTP
+408 AGAKTDAP

-421 TSAHHGQLLQ
+421 TSAHRGQLLQ
-431 VSSVAEVPGVMPLL
+431 LGSEAEVEAVMPLL
-445 LQQPVEVAEV
+445 LRQPAEV
-455 RARGVEDV
+455 SDVLARGVEDV
-463 NVDASSATQ
+463 SVDASRAAQ

-494 GAGDPQPITV
+494 GDSGPQPVTLN
-504 AVANARGVEGSLV
+504 VANARAVDGGLV

-523 ARLAALAADPAGAP
+523 DRLAALAADPAGAP
-537 AAKALSQQ
+537 AAKALARQ
-545 FGVVTADTS
+545 FGIVTADTS

-566 YGIRPPAPLRASYD
+566 YGIRPPAPLRAAYD
-580 QRHAVTVADLASE
+580 QRHALTVADVATE
-593 RKHRLDGI
+593 RKRRLDGI

-616 PKDAPPRPKQESR
+616 PKDTPPQPKQESR
-629 SVAAPV
+629 SVVAPV

-658 ASAAADQAE
+658 ASAAADEAE
-667 ATPER
+667 ATTGR
-672 RAKSAPRANSGQITL
+672 RPKSAPRANNGQITL

-704 ATPGQLYPLYLQE
+704 ATPAQLYPLYLQE

-750 LAEMDLENRHVL
+750 LAEMQLENRHVL

-807 QYQAAVV
+807 QYQAALA

-822 PWDGR
+822 PWDSR

-917 LRDAKPGTYKI
+917 LRDAKPGIYRI

-943 TTLMLRLSTKWGS
+943 TTLMLRLSTRWGS

>member
-1 LPALNPVVDRRAFK
+1 
-15 EVSSDQERHM
+15 M

-32 GLLALLCWQLPS
+32 GLLALLCWQLPG

-54 SRPPIL
+54 PRPPIL

-135 HGRQVFEAIERRQVD
+135 QGRQVFEAIERRQVD

-212 ASGTGRPV
+212 ASGTGQPV

-229 TLKTGA
+229 TLKSGA

-282 STAARVLTRRIGLLW
+282 STAARVLPRRIGLLW
-297 DASGSAGTRNRAA
+297 DASGSAGTRNGAA
-310 ELAALDRYFRALG
+310 ERAVLDRYFQALG
-323 TGQVQLT
+323 SGQVQLT

-335 SESPRE
+335 SETPRE
-341 FTVNKGDWSAL
+341 FTINKGDWSAL
-352 RDCLRAL
+352 RAYLRAL
-359 PSDGASALGDWTP
+359 PNDGASALGDWTP

-397 SSDQRLYALSS
+397 SRDQRLYALSS

-431 VSSVAEVPGVMPLL
+431 VSSEAEVPGVMPLL

-463 NVDASSATQ
+463 SVDASSATQ

-494 GAGDPQPITV
+494 GGSDPQPITLS
-504 AVANARGVEGSLV
+504 VANARGVEGGLV

-523 ARLAALAADPAGAP
+523 ARLATLAADPAGAQ

-566 YGIRPPAPLRASYD
+566 YGIRPPAPLRAAYD

-593 RKHRLDGI
+593 RKRRLDGI

-635 AMAMAAPPPA
+635 AMAMAAAPPA
-645 PAAPMALDRVELT
+645 PATPMALDRIELT
-658 ASAAADQAE
+658 SSAAADQAE

-672 RAKSAPRANSGQITL
+672 RAKSAPTANSGRITL
-687 TLAPWAP
+687 TLVPWAP

-704 ATPGQLYPLYLQE
+704 AKPAQLYPLYLQE
-717 REQHAGS
+717 REQHADS

-807 QYQAAVV
+807 QYQAAVA

-917 LRDAKPGTYKI
+917 LRDAKPGTYRI

-962 QVTLRLKDR
+962 QVTLRLKDQ

-979 FEVK
+979 FEVR

>member
-1 LPALNPVVDRRAFK
+1 
-15 EVSSDQERHM
+15 M

-32 GLLALLCWQLPS
+32 GLLALLCWQLPG

-54 SRPPIL
+54 PRPPIL

-135 HGRQVFEAIERRQVD
+135 QGRQVFEAIERRQVD

-178 LVLRDSLPTV
+178 LVLRDSLPSV

-193 WSLPVFFA
+193 WSMPVFFA

-212 ASGTGRPV
+212 ASGTGKPV
-220 AVGVNPLGF
+220 AVGVNPFGF

-235 YAAQWQGRGADLPAQ
+235 YAAQWQGRGADLPAY

-277 VPVRT
+277 VPVRAP
-282 STAARVLTRRIGLLW
+282 TAARVLPRRIGLLW
-297 DASGSAGTRNRAA
+297 DASGSAGSRNGAA
-310 ELAALDRYFRALG
+310 ERAVLDRYFQALG

-335 SESPRE
+335 SETPRE
-341 FTVNKGDWSAL
+341 FTINKGDWSAL
-352 RDCLRAL
+352 RDYLRAL
-359 PSDGASALGDWTP
+359 PNDGASALGDWTP
-372 NPAIGEYLLV
+372 NPGIGEYLLV

-397 SSDQRLYALSS
+397 SRDQRLYALSS

-431 VSSVAEVPGVMPLL
+431 VSSEAEVPGVMPLL
-445 LQQPVEVAEV
+445 LQQPVEIVEV
-455 RARGVEDV
+455 QARGVQDV

-483 PDATVLLSLRG
+483 PDATVLLSLRDG
-494 GAGDPQPITV
+494 GSEPQSITLD
-504 AVANARGVEGSLV
+504 VANARGVEGGLV

-523 ARLAALAADPAGAP
+523 ARLAELAADPAGAP

-566 YGIRPPAPLRASYD
+566 YGIRPPAPLRAAYD
-580 QRHAVTVADLASE
+580 QRHALTVADVASE
-593 RKHRLDGI
+593 RKRRLDGI

-635 AMAMAAPPPA
+635 AMAMAAAPPA
-645 PAAPMALDRVELT
+645 PAAPMALDRIELT
-658 ASAAADQAE
+658 SSAAADQAE

-672 RAKSAPRANSGQITL
+672 RAKSAPTANSGRITL

-704 ATPGQLYPLYLQE
+704 AKPAQLYPLYLQE
-717 REQHAGS
+717 REQHADS

-807 QYQAAVV
+807 EYQAALA
-814 SLYEVVVR
+814 SLNEVVVR

-917 LRDAKPGTYKI
+917 LRDAKPGTYRI

-962 QVTLRLKDR
+962 QVTLRLKDQ

>member
-1 LPALNPVVDRRAFK
+1 
-15 EVSSDQERHM
+15 M

-32 GLLALLCWQLPS
+32 GLLALLCWQLPG

-54 SRPPIL
+54 PRPPIL

-135 HGRQVFEAIERRQVD
+135 QGRQVFEAIERRQVD

-178 LVLRDSLPTV
+178 LVLRDSLPSV

-212 ASGTGRPV
+212 ASGTGKPV

-235 YAAQWQGRGADLPAQ
+235 YAAQWQGRGADMPAH

-277 VPVRT
+277 VPVRAP
-282 STAARVLTRRIGLLW
+282 TAARVLPRRIGLLW
-297 DASGSAGTRNRAA
+297 DASGSAGTRNGAA
-310 ELAALDRYFRALG
+310 ERAVLDRYFQALG

-335 SESPRE
+335 SETPRE
-341 FTVNKGDWSAL
+341 FTINKGDWSAL
-352 RDCLRAL
+352 REYLRAL
-359 PSDGASALGDWTP
+359 PNDGASALGDWTP
-372 NPAIGEYLLV
+372 NPGIGEYLLV

-397 SSDQRLYALSS
+397 SRDQRLYALSS

-421 TSAHHGQLLQ
+421 TRARHGQLLQ
-431 VSSVAEVPGVMPLL
+431 VSSEAEVPGVMPLL
-445 LQQPVEVAEV
+445 LQQPVEIVEV
-455 RARGVEDV
+455 QARGVQDV

-472 GWIRVTGRVLR
+472 GWVRVTGRVLR
-483 PDATVLLSLRG
+483 PDATVLLSLRDG
-494 GAGDPQPITV
+494 GSEPQSITLD
-504 AVANARGVEGSLV
+504 VANARGVEGGLV

-523 ARLAALAADPAGAP
+523 ARLAELAADPAGAP
-537 AAKALSQQ
+537 AAKVLSQQ

-554 LLVLETLEDYLR
+554 LLVLESLEDYLR
-566 YGIRPPAPLRASYD
+566 YGIRPPAPLRAAYD
-580 QRHAVTVADLASE
+580 QRHALTVADVASE
-593 RKHRLDGI
+593 RKRRLDGI

-635 AMAMAAPPPA
+635 AMAMAAAPPA
-645 PAAPMALDRVELT
+645 PAAPMALDRIELT
-658 ASAAADQAE
+658 SSAAADQAE
-667 ATPER
+667 TTPER
-672 RAKSAPRANSGQITL
+672 RAKSAPTTNSGRITL

-704 ATPGQLYPLYLQE
+704 AKPAQLYPLYLQE
-717 REQHAGS
+717 REQHADS

-807 QYQAAVV
+807 QYQAAVA

-822 PWDGR
+822 AWDGR

-917 LRDAKPGTYKI
+917 LRDAKPGTYRI

-962 QVTLRLKDR
+962 QVTLRLKDQ

-979 FEVK
+979 FEVR